1 MSYAFLV
8 EIYGCFEDLV
18 SARIKVRMLK
28 SWVILPSGTV
38 AWFSALLN
46 LIVVTLSRRI
56 VL

>member
-18 SARIKVRMLK
+18 SARIKVEMLT

-46 LIVVTLSRRI
+46 LIVVTLSRRM